1 MLKAGSH
8 VLTIDNCQKAMD
20 LLGRPVVFYDKL
32 SNQAEAETEHNTS
45 GKGQHDSELVSLLS
59 LALEPVLNSKSLGH
73 YQNHRCRRLID
84 SDGNYLKFTV
94 LTNDFI
100 FNNMLFWKLLVK
112 VRCDMVKLHNREPE
126 KSVVVSFVRFL
137 RICDFVNDFLSKPV
151 VKGEHGKVG
160 SSVNKNDVETCCLCL
175 DNIEDIVLR
184 TECSSG
190 KCPLC
195 LDKCS
200 SKACQWYVMTD
211 IPSNFSTAGNFVQN
225 SSKEKLNLRQALSK
239 SASDS
244 TFEQQRMTRL
254 IEAKEFG

>member
-1 MLKAGSH
+1 LVEFFVFAFLVCVCCNCILLFFILPYNKLRVCKKRIFFCTHVVKKVEEEDML
-8 VLTIDNCQKAMD
+8 
-20 LLGRPVVFYDKL
+20 
-32 SNQAEAETEHNTS
+32 
-45 GKGQHDSELVSLLS
+45 GKVRKYFQSWDMTFEQFQRQVNM
-59 LALEPVLNSKSLGH
+59 LNF
-73 YQNHRCRRLID
+73 RCRRLID
-84 SDGNYLKFTV
+84 SNGNYLKFTV

-100 FNNMLFWKLLVK
+100 FNDMLFWKLLVK
-112 VRCDMVKLHNREPE
+112 VRCDMVKLNNREPE

-151 VKGEHGKVG
+151 VKAEHDKVG

-184 TECSSG
+184 CGHSFCSPCMYQWTECSSG

-211 IPSNFSTAGNFVQN
+211 IPSNFSAAENFVQV
-225 SSKEKLNLRQALSK
+225 KYYA
-239 SASDS
+239 
-244 TFEQQRMTRL
+244 
-254 IEAKEFG
+254 